1 MFSQQLRDF
10 DLRPRRDARHARVNV
25 ELEQSAHT
33 IDSNITGR
41 FVKRSLAVVVD
52 RVLIDA
58 VQRTQQLA
66 RARVAIKRCEMQRR
80 PTFFVLKNDFG
91 HETTGAFKTFV
102 ENNRPVV
109 VSLVSRRAPSNQ
121 RQRRIGAPAGSC
133 LMYWLQTLKSTR
145 GEIEANR

>member
-33 IDSNITGR
+33 IDSIITGR

-66 RARVAIKRCEMQRR
+66 RARVAIKR
-80 PTFFVLKNDFG
+80 
-91 HETTGAFKTFV
+91 
-102 ENNRPVV
+102 
-109 VSLVSRRAPSNQ
+109 
-121 RQRRIGAPAGSC
+121 
-133 LMYWLQTLKSTR
+133 
-145 GEIEANR
+145 